1 MSPQLKV
8 QGAPIQFAPKE
19 FASQLDDWIESGI
32 LPDRDQPNNRLLRAI
47 LCNDLSLVIALATAT
62 QQWPLVID
70 TMRWLWNFAPPQ
82 SYGSRRIV
90 ATWELMGAREWLV

>member
-1 MSPQLKV
+1 MFAAQL
-8 QGAPIQFAPKE
+8 E
-19 FASQLDDWIESGI
+19 DWVESGI
-32 LPDRDQPNNRLLRAI
+32 LPDRDLPNNRLLRAI
-47 LCNDLSLVIALATAT
+47 LCNDLGLVIALSTST

-90 ATWELMGAREWLV
+90 STWELMGGREWLV